1 MRLSLEALQ
10 ALDAI
15 ATEGSFAKAAE
26 LLHKVPSAL
35 TYTMQKLESDLD
47 VSIFDRSGKRAVL
60 TPIGVALLE
69 QGREL
74 LRQADGVERR
84 IKRLGQGWETTLTV
98 AYDGLVP
105 FEWMLPMIRLF
116 DAQQSGTRLK
126 FVEETLGGVWEAL
139 IDRRADLAV
148 GASGETPTGFGL
160 LARDWI
166 SIEGFVFAVAPSH
179 VLADAKEPLPLSELA
194 KHRVVV
200 VSDTSRR
207 LEGRTIGVQ
216 PAQDTLSVPT
226 LAAKVAAQVAGL
238 GVGHV
243 PLHLAAAH
251 IREGRLLIKKVEE
264 QRTSGTLKIAWRSG
278 EDGKALAWIR
288 DHMLAARTLNS
299 IEPSVEKEA
308 LAGGSG

>member
-1 MRLSLEALQ
+1 MRLSLDALQ

-26 LLHKVPSAL
+26 VLHKVPSAL

-47 VSIFDRSGKRAVL
+47 VAIFDRSGKRAVL
-60 TPIGVALLE
+60 TPIGIALLE

-84 IKRLGQGWETTLTV
+84 IKRLGQGWETTLNI
-98 AYDGLVP
+98 AYDGVVP
-105 FEWMLPMIRLF
+105 FDWMLPLIREF
-116 DAQQSGTRLK
+116 DAVQCGTRIK

-148 GASGETPTGFGL
+148 GAAGDVPSGFGL
-160 LARDWI
+160 LAHDWI
-166 SIEGFVFAVAPSH
+166 QIEGFVFAVAPTH
-179 VLADAKEPLPLSELA
+179 PLAASPEPLLLAEIA

-200 VSDTSRR
+200 VSDSSRR

-216 PAQDTLSVPT
+216 PAQDTLGVPT
-226 LAAKVAAQVAGL
+226 LGAKVAAQVAGL

-243 PLHLAAAH
+243 PLHLAAEH
-251 IREGRLLIKKVEE
+251 IREGRLLVKQVEE
-264 QRTSGTLKIAWRSG
+264 KRSSGTLKIAWRSG
-278 EDGKALAWIR
+278 EDGKALTWFR
-288 DHMLAARTLNS
+288 DRLLSTTGDWA
-299 IEPSVEKEA
+299 
-308 LAGGSG
+308 

>member
-1 MRLSLEALQ
+1 MRLSLEALL

-26 LLHKVPSAL
+26 VLHKVPSAL

-47 VSIFDRSGKRAVL
+47 VAIFDRSGKRAVL
-60 TPIGVALLE
+60 TPIGLALLE

-84 IKRLGQGWETTLTV
+84 IKRLGQGWETNLNI
-98 AYDGLVP
+98 AFDGLVP
-105 FEWMLPMIRLF
+105 FDWMLPLIRDF
-116 DAQQSGTRLK
+116 DALQCGTRLK
-126 FVEETLGGVWEAL
+126 FAEETLDGVWEAL

-148 GASGETPTGFGL
+148 GAAGDPPAGYGL
-160 LARDWI
+160 VARDWVQV
-166 SIEGFVFAVAPSH
+166 EGFVFAVAPKH
-179 VLADAKEPLPLSELA
+179 PLAASSEPLSLAAIA

-200 VSDTSRR
+200 VSDSSRR

-216 PAQDTLSVPT
+216 PAQDTLGVPT

-243 PLHLAAAH
+243 PMHLAAAH
-251 IREGRLLIKKVEE
+251 IREGRLLVKKVEE
-264 QRTSGTLKIAWRSG
+264 ERSSGSLKIAWRSG
-278 EDGKALAWIR
+278 EDGKALAWFR
-288 DHMLAARTLNS
+288 DHLLSAPGNWA
-299 IEPSVEKEA
+299 
-308 LAGGSG
+308 